1 MNDVVSVYHAD
12 GGEPARIAALEEI
25 PRILDAGKART
36 FYNEQGTILAEAL
49 WAALPGGTLDVL
61 LARLLERRASL
72 FRVPF
77 GTQREVRDDDPYCHA
92 CGRGDKAQGE
102 TG

>member
-1 MNDVVSVYHAD
+1 MSEIVNVNHAD
-12 GGEPARIAALEEI
+12 GGDPLRIAALEEI
-25 PRILDAGKART
+25 PRILDVGKARE
-36 FYNEQGTILAEAL
+36 FYNQQGQTLAEAL
-49 WAALPGGTLDVL
+49 WSALPGGTLDVL
-61 LARLLERRASL
+61 VARLLERRASL

-77 GTQREVRDDDPYCHA
+77 QEQRENRDDDPYCHA